1 MTAQG
6 PLEGWTTLGFTDDFL
21 SLYGKEK
28 VKGHTS
34 PGEIQGARSGGQG
47 FYSVNQ
53 LVIKMPSDKSW
64 HREAARRHS
73 RRA

>member
-1 MTAQG
+1 MTPQG

-34 PGEIQGARSGGQG
+34 PGEIQGARNGRKG
-47 FYSVNQ
+47 FYPVNK
-53 LVIKMPSDKSW
+53 LVIKMLSDMSW
-64 HREAARRHS
+64 HREEAR
-73 RRA
+73 